1 METKN
6 KLIKIKD
13 LDIVFDQI
21 PVLDRINLEFNQGDQ
36 VALIGANGSGKTTL
50 LKAILGLIKPDSGT
64 INIDDNVTLGY
75 LPQVLQI
82 TDRLFPMSVY
92 EVVSQGILANKKF
105 PKYLNKK
112 DNLNINNY
120 LEKFEIQ
127 ELRDRRF
134 GQLSMGQKQLVL
146 FIRMMIQKPD
156 IVFLD
161 EPTSSLDVSKKDL
174 LYRILEDLKKEKI
187 TYVIITHD
195 LPSFNEHIKR
205 VIYLEHKVL
214 FDGDH
219 KTFCENE
226 DLSPFIHTHN
236 HQEKHHGH

>member
-1 METKN
+1 MED
-6 KLIKIKD
+6 KLISIKNLKI
-13 LDIVFDQI
+13 IYDQI
-21 PVLDRINLEFNQGDQ
+21 PVLDSINLDFNRGDQ

-50 LKAILGLIKPDSGT
+50 LKAILGLIKPDAGT
-64 INIDDNVTLGY
+64 INIINKVRLGY
-75 LPQVLQI
+75 LPQVLQL
-82 TDRLFPMSVY
+82 TDKLFPMSVS
-92 EVVSQGILANKKF
+92 EVISQGILATKKF
-105 PKYLNKK
+105 PKFLNKTDK
-112 DNLNINNY
+112 ETVRKWLMNFDLI
-120 LEKFEIQ
+120 EIANK
-127 ELRDRRF
+127 RY
-134 GQLSMGQKQLVL
+134 GQLSLGQKQLVL

-161 EPTSSLDVSKKDL
+161 EPTSSLDVSRKDL
-174 LYRILEDLKKEKI
+174 LYKILEDLNKAKT

-226 DLSPFIHTHN
+226 TLSPFIHTHGSKEHN
-236 HQEKHHGH
+236 HVHK